1 MELLSDDV
9 DYDIDFLKS
18 KMPSHD
24 QVYNQRI
31 MVIDILYP
39 FFEMLQRRQRL
50 KVLSSFGAKID
61 LARFGLY
68 SSRAFVKGP

>member
-1 MELLSDDV
+1 MLEEDV
-9 DYDIDFLKS
+9 DYDIEFLKS

-24 QVYNQRI
+24 EVYNKRI
-31 MVIDILYP
+31 FVSDMVYP

-50 KVLSSFGAKID
+50 KVLSAFGVKINLAK
-61 LARFGLY
+61 FGLY